1 MQQAGEL
8 RVSGRGQM
16 SLPAAAR
23 NRWGLEEGGQVGY
36 LDLGDALLVI
46 PGGVEALRGD
56 LLAAITEA
64 QSKAHGQYEEEM
76 RKATGGLPI
85 QLPGLF

>member
-16 SLPAAAR
+16 SLPASAR
-23 NRWGLEEGGQVGY
+23 NRWGLEHGGQVGY

-46 PGGVEALRGD
+46 PGGVEALRSD
-56 LLAAITEA
+56 LLAAITEDHWA
-64 QSKAHGQYEEEM
+64 EA
-76 RKATGGLPI
+76 ATGFGDLELAT
-85 QLPGLF
+85 Q